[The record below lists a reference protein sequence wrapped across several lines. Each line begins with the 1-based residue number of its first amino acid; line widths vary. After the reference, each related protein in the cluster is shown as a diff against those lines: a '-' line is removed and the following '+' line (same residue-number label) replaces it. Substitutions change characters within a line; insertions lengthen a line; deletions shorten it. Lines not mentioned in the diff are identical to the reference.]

1 MLVTCGKDGNIFLL
15 DRHNMGGYTGPKP
28 AGDNPQAIQTL
39 PLQPGVPIGNSP
51 GTWGGPAYYG
61 GHNQSLLYYCGNG
74 GKLTAFQLQAGQLA
88 PAMVGGHPS
97 ESPTAFANEGGT
109 FPVASSNQQ
118 AAGTGV
124 VWAIDRTNPLHLLA
138 FDATNLANQ
147 LLNVPAG
154 PWNNPNGGPFLEPTV
169 INGKVYVGSD
179 GRLTVFG
186 I

>member
-1 MLVTCGKDGNIFLL
+1 
-15 DRHNMGGYTGPKP
+15 
-28 AGDNPQAIQTL
+28 
-39 PLQPGVPIGNSP
+39 
-51 GTWGGPAYYG
+51 
-61 GHNQSLLYYCGNG
+61 
-74 GKLTAFQLQAGQLA
+74 
-88 PAMVGGHPS
+88 MVGGHPS